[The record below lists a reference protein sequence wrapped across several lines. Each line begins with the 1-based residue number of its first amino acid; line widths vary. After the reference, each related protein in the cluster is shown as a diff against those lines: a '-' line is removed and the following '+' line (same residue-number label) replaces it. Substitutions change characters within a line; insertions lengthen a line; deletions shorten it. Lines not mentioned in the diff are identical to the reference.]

1 MHNFKFKA
9 IQNSQDRTSSYTY
22 IFPQLTN
29 TLSSAHSNPYK
40 WYNPVTYS
48 LQARI
53 KEIGEHSRSSD
64 YTHTQKKNPKTKQ
77 KRERQQLNS
86 SENLST
92 SKFQIKTWIQDL
104 LQTSTRFSLEFQK
117 AFRSTGALFSFHLEW
132 PIQPSLL
139 DQSSQNYFGL
149 WGRWGTP
156 NKQKGS
162 PTKTKLFLPH

>member
-64 YTHTQKKNPKTKQ
+64 YTHTHKKIPKQNK
-77 KRERQQLNS
+77 KRETAAQLFGELKHFKVPDKNLNS
-86 SENLST
+86 RPVTN
-92 SKFQIKTWIQDL
+92 
-104 LQTSTRFSLEFQK
+104 
-117 AFRSTGALFSFHLEW
+117 
-132 PIQPSLL
+132 
-139 DQSSQNYFGL
+139 
-149 WGRWGTP
+149 
-156 NKQKGS
+156 
-162 PTKTKLFLPH
+162 